1 MTSGYGGNRR
11 TMGLTVQVDN
21 LGEIGAKKPDVTGKP
36 AKEYDAVRKAVSY
49 DLVIHWT
56 KLPPPARSRD
66 YLFSVEPIVLPG
78 GPVRV
83 NVIGSNRGKKKF
95 EVDCVDVLDP
105 LGPLRYK
112 DARYLCDMIGMALDA
127 IIGPERFTK
136 LITNDLLGGVEILEG
151 SRD

>member
-11 TMGLTVQVDN
+11 TTGLTVQVDN
-21 LGEIGAKKPDVTGKP
+21 LGEIGGKKPDVTGKP
-36 AKEYDAVRKAVSY
+36 AKEYDAVRKAVAY

-66 YLFSVEPIVLPG
+66 YLFSTEPIVLPG

-83 NVIGSNRGKKKF
+83 HVIGANRGKKKF